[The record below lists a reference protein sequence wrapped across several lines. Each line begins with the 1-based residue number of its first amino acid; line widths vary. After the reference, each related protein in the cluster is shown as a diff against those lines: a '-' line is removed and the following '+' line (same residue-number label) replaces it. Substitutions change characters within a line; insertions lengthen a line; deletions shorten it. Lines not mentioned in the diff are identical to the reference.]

1 MNIKFLNKHVLAFM
15 AVMLLGSVYS
25 QSQVSGSV
33 SDSDNMAGIPGVNVV
48 IEGTSVGTVTDFDGN
63 FVLNSNQAPPF
74 NLVISYVGYSAQ
86 TVSVTSSGQDISVS
100 LSAGQNLEEVVISAG
115 RKEQKVLEA
124 PASISVIS
132 ARTIENSPNVTDPV
146 RLLAN
151 TAGVQIQQQT
161 ANTLNVEMRAGSG
174 VFGTSTFLV
183 KDNRYMVTP
192 SAGLF
197 QSYQAGLS
205 NLDLATV
212 EVVRGPA
219 GVLYGPGVTSGVVHF
234 RTKSPIDYE
243 GNSMSVW
250 GGEMSAIGT
259 EIRIAQANAD
269 KTFGWKINAKVSMGD
284 DFVYENEAAITA
296 KTGMPFTT
304 TVRQPAISNKM
315 VDPVGSLSSRVLLN
329 ENDLDPD
336 GDGNMMINDYSNMSF
351 DAHLEWRPSD
361 NSTYKVA
368 GGLNNGRGAFF
379 NSQGVGYTQGTT
391 VWAQAQARIG
401 GFYAQ
406 AFLDSNNGGKDTEPT
421 FLYATGLRQVAK
433 RQAIQLQLQYSF
445 DMPWLFDSEWTA
457 GWDYNNTYSDSAH
470 TLYGRN
476 EDSDDYIINGFYG
489 QGTLHMA
496 EKMDLVVA
504 GRYDYVNFIS
514 TGEFAPSATLV
525 YKASPKSTWRVG
537 YRKTLTANS
546 ALGQYIDFPVAAL
559 APGILDVWLV
569 GQHSNHQFGDP
580 ASQMIE
586 LAGLGLSIPST
597 SAGGGL
603 PLAIPYGA
611 VASASLAGLY
621 AAAPTL
627 APVLNPFFATYQ
639 GPSGGSGTLSPYN
652 LFNGEAMPSSDDTYG
667 ARFGSVS
674 NFELGWTGVIGDK
687 LKLSADIYTYENK
700 GFTYFQAVGQTFALV
715 GSDIP
720 NDLAAAVMAD
730 VTPYVTS
737 AVTPGVTAAV
747 TTAYQ
752 GIAALY
758 GYPFSV
764 VASGAL
770 AAAGVPSLANAI
782 AATVTSTATPIIQG
796 VGGAFQAGGQ
806 GFVGQLG
813 PLFAALGTVES
824 SAVPQGDGVT
834 HIPAGYRTYG
844 DATRSHWGGD
854 VSMDYFVNSDVRLWA
869 NASWLSQNEWVPGED
884 DDDDL
889 PYYSSLNAPTF
900 KWRLGMD
907 YTPPSGF
914 NMAIAFMHDDKFYT
928 DQGFFTGMVE
938 TKNLID
944 LNVGYKF
951 SRNMR
956 FDISAQNL
964 GNTPYSA
971 FPNMPLIKRRIIGKV
986 TYNF

>member
-124 PASISVIS
+124 PASISIIS

-151 TAGVQIQQQT
+151 IPGIQIQQQT

-250 GGEMSAIGT
+250 AGEMSAIGT
-259 EIRIAQANAD
+259 EIRIANANSD
-269 KTFGWKINAKVSMGD
+269 KTFGWKINAKVSTGD

-296 KTGMPFTT
+296 KTAMPFATQI
-304 TVRQPAISNKM
+304 RQPAVSNKM
-315 VDPVGSLSSRVLLN
+315 VDPVASLTSRVLLN
-329 ENDLDPD
+329 ENDLDKD
-336 GDGNMMINDYSNMSF
+336 GDGNMLINDYSNMSF

-391 VWAQAQARIG
+391 IWAQAQARVG

-406 AFLDSNNGGKDTEPT
+406 AFLDTNNGGKDSEPT
-421 FLYATGLRQVAK
+421 FLYATGLRTVAK

-457 GWDYNNTYSDSAH
+457 GWDYNNTYSDSEN

-476 EDSDDYIINGFYG
+476 EEIDDYVINGFYG

-525 YKASPKSTWRVG
+525 YKASPKSTWRIG
-537 YRKTLTANS
+537 YKKTLTANT

-621 AAAPTL
+621 AAAPSLQPML
-627 APVLNPFFATYQ
+627 APFFATYQ

-652 LFNGEAMPSSDDTYG
+652 LFNGLPMPSSDDTYG

-674 NFELGWTGVIGDK
+674 NFELGWTGIIGDK

-700 GFTYFQAVGQTFALV
+700 GFTYFQAIGQTFALV

-730 VTPYVTS
+730 ITPYAT
-737 AVTPGVTAAV
+737 AVLTQV
-747 TTAYQ
+747 TTAAYQ
-752 GIAALY
+752 GLAAAY

-770 AAAGVPSLANAI
+770 AAAGIPSLASSI
-782 AATVTSTATPIIQG
+782 AGGVAQTVGG

-824 SAVPQGDGVT
+824 SAVPGNDGVT

-869 NASWLSQNEWVPGED
+869 NTSWLSQNEWTPGED

-889 PYYSSLNAPTF
+889 PYYSSLNTPKF

-914 NMAIAFMHDDKFYT
+914 NMAVSFMHDDKFYT

-971 FPNMPLIKRRIIGKV
+971 FPNMPLIKRRVIGKV

>member
-1 MNIKFLNKHVLAFM
+1 MNRKFLNKHVLAFM

-151 TAGVQIQQQT
+151 IPGIQIQQQT

-250 GGEMSAIGT
+250 AGEMSAIGT
-259 EIRIAQANAD
+259 EIRIANANSD
-269 KTFGWKINAKVSMGD
+269 KTFGWKINAKVSTGD

-296 KTGMPFTT
+296 KTAMPFSTQ
-304 TVRQPAISNKM
+304 VRQPAISNKM

-329 ENDLDPD
+329 TADLDKD
-336 GDGNMMINDYSNMSF
+336 GDGNMMINDYSNMTF

-361 NSTYKVA
+361 DSSYKLA

-379 NSQGVGYTQGTT
+379 NSQGVGYTQGTSI
-391 VWAQAQARIG
+391 WAQAQAKVG

-406 AFLDSNNGGKDTEPT
+406 AFLDSNNGGKDSEPT

-457 GWDYNNTYSDSAH
+457 GWDYNNTYSDSAY

-476 EDSDDYIINGFYG
+476 DDDDDYIVNGFYG
-489 QGTLHMA
+489 QGTLHMS

-504 GRYDYVNFIS
+504 GRYDSVNFIS
-514 TGEFAPSATLV
+514 TGAFAPSATLV
-525 YKASPKSTWRVG
+525 YKASPKSTWRLG
-537 YRKTLTANS
+537 YKKTLTTNT
-546 ALGQYIDFPVAAL
+546 ALNQYIDFPVAAL

-569 GQHSNHQFGDP
+569 GQNSNHQFGDP

-586 LAGLGLSIPST
+586 LAGLGLSIPAT

-621 AAAPTL
+621 AAAPSLQPML
-627 APVLNPFFATYQ
+627 APFFATYQ

-652 LFNGEAMPSSDDTYG
+652 LFNGDAMPSSDDTYG

-674 NFELGWTGVIGDK
+674 NFELGWTGIIGDK

-700 GFTYFQAVGQTFALV
+700 GFTYFQAIGQTFALV

-730 VTPYVTS
+730 ITPYAT
-737 AVTPGVTAAV
+737 AVITQV
-747 TTAYQ
+747 TTQTYQ
-752 GIAALY
+752 GLAAAY

-770 AAAGVPSLANAI
+770 AAAGIPSLASSI
-782 AATVTSTATPIIQG
+782 AGGVAQTVGG

-854 VSMDYFVNSDVRLWA
+854 ISMDYFVNSDVRLWA
-869 NASWLSQNEWVPGED
+869 NASWLSQNEWTPGED

-889 PYYSSLNAPTF
+889 PYYSSLNAPKF

-914 NMAIAFMHDDKFYT
+914 NMAVSFMHDDKFWT
-928 DQGFFTGMVE
+928 EQGFFTGMVE

-944 LNVGYKF
+944 LNLGYRF
-951 SRNMR
+951 SQAMR

-971 FPNMPLIKRRIIGKV
+971 FPNMPLIKRRVIGKV

>member
-1 MNIKFLNKHVLAFM
+1 MNRKFLNKHVLAFM

-33 SDSDNMAGIPGVNVV
+33 SDNDNMTGIPGVNVV

-86 TVSVTSSGQDISVS
+86 TVSVTSSGQDINVS

-115 RKEQKVLEA
+115 RREQKVLEA

-132 ARTIENSPNVTDPV
+132 ARTIENSPAVTDPM

-151 TAGVQIQQQT
+151 IPGVQVQQQT

-212 EVVRGPA
+212 EIVRGPA

-250 GGEMSAIGT
+250 AGEMAAIGT
-259 EIRIAQANAD
+259 EIRIAKANDD
-269 KTFGWKINAKVSMGD
+269 KTFGWKINAKVSTGD
-284 DFVYENEAAITA
+284 DFVYDNEAAITA
-296 KTGMPFTT
+296 KTAMPFATQ
-304 TVRQPAISNKM
+304 VRQPQVSNKM
-315 VDPVGSLSSRVLLN
+315 VDPVASLSGRVLLN
-329 ENDLDPD
+329 TADLDKD
-336 GDGNMMINDYSNMSF
+336 GDGNMLINDYSNMTF

-361 NSTYKVA
+361 NTSYKLA

-379 NSQGVGYTQGTT
+379 NSQGVGYTQGTS
-391 VWAQAQARIG
+391 VWAQAQAQVG

-406 AFLDSNNGGKDTEPT
+406 AFLDSNNGGKDSEPT
-421 FLYATGLRQVAK
+421 FLYATGLRTVAK

-445 DMPWLFDSEWTA
+445 DIPFLFDSEWTA
-457 GWDYNNTYSDSAH
+457 GWDYNNTYSDSEY

-476 EDSDDYIINGFYG
+476 DDDDDYIINGFYG
-489 QGTLHMA
+489 QGTLHMSD
-496 EKMDLVVA
+496 KMDLVVA
-504 GRYDYVNFIS
+504 GRYDSVNFIS
-514 TGEFAPSATLV
+514 TGAFAPSATLV

-537 YRKTLTANS
+537 YKKTLTANT
-546 ALGQYIDFPVAAL
+546 ALNQYIDFPVAAL

-569 GQHSNHQFGDP
+569 GQNSNHQFGDP

-586 LAGLGLSIPST
+586 LAGLGISIPST

-611 VASASLAGLY
+611 VAGASLAGLY

-627 APVLNPFFATYQ
+627 QPLLAPFFATYQ
-639 GPSGGSGTLSPYN
+639 GPSGGTGTLSPYN
-652 LFNGEAMPSSDDTYG
+652 LFNGLPMPSSDDTYG

-674 NFELGWTGVIGDK
+674 NFELGWTGVIGDR

-700 GFTYFQAVGQTFALV
+700 GFTYFQAIGQTFALV

-720 NDLAAAVMAD
+720 NDLASAVMAD
-730 VTPYVTS
+730 ITPYAT
-737 AVTPGVTAAV
+737 AVLTQV
-747 TTAYQ
+747 TTAAYQ
-752 GIAALY
+752 GLAAAY

-770 AAAGVPSLANAI
+770 AAAGIPSLANSI
-782 AATVTSTATPIIQG
+782 AGAVAQTVGG
-796 VGGAFQAGGQ
+796 VGGAFVAGGQ

-824 SAVPQGDGVT
+824 SAVPANDGVT

-844 DATRSHWGGD
+844 DAIRSHWGGD

-869 NASWLSQNEWVPGED
+869 NASWLSQNEWTPGED

-889 PYYSSLNAPTF
+889 PYYSSLNAPKF

-907 YTPPSGF
+907 YAPPSGF
-914 NMAIAFMHDDKFYT
+914 NMAVSFMHDDKFHSE
-928 DQGFFTGMVE
+928 QGFFTGMVE

-944 LNVGYKF
+944 LNMGYKF
-951 SRNMR
+951 SPNMR

-964 GNTPYSA
+964 TNNPYSA
-971 FPNMPLIKRRIIGKV
+971 FPNMPLIKRRVIGKV
-986 TYNF
+986 TFNF

>member
-15 AVMLLGSVYS
+15 AVMLLGNVYS

-33 SDSDNMAGIPGVNVV
+33 SDSDNMTGIPGVNVV

-63 FVLNSNQAPPF
+63 FVLNSNQSPPF

-86 TVSVTSSGQDISVS
+86 TVSVTSSDQDISVS
-100 LSAGQNLEEVVISAG
+100 LSAGHNLEEVVISAG
-115 RKEQKVLEA
+115 RREQKVLEA

-151 TAGVQIQQQT
+151 IPGIQIQQQT

-250 GGEMSAIGT
+250 AGEMSAIGT
-259 EIRIAQANAD
+259 EIRIARANSD
-269 KTFGWKINAKVSMGD
+269 KTFGWKINAKVSTGD

-296 KTGMPFTT
+296 KTGMPFSTQ
-304 TVRQPAISNKM
+304 VRQPAISNKM
-315 VDPVGSLSSRVLLN
+315 VDPVGSLSSRVLLGTS
-329 ENDLDPD
+329 DLDKD
-336 GDGNMMINDYSNMSF
+336 GDGNMMINDYSNMTF

-361 NSTYKVA
+361 DSSYKVA

-379 NSQGVGYTQGTT
+379 NSQGVGYTQGTS
-391 VWAQAQARIG
+391 VWAQAQAQVG

-457 GWDYNNTYSDSAH
+457 GWDYNNTYSDSAY

-476 EDSDDYIINGFYG
+476 DDDDDYIINGFYG
-489 QGTLHMA
+489 QGTLHMS

-504 GRYDYVNFIS
+504 GRYDSVNFIS

-525 YKASPKSTWRVG
+525 YKASPKSTWRLG
-537 YRKTLTANS
+537 YKKTLTANT
-546 ALGQYIDFPVAAL
+546 ALNQYIDFPVAAL

-569 GQHSNHQFGDP
+569 GQNSNHQFGDP

-586 LAGLGLSIPST
+586 LAGLGISIPAT

-621 AAAPTL
+621 AL
-627 APVLNPFFATYQ
+627 APSLQPLLTPFFATYQ
-639 GPSGGSGTLSPYN
+639 GPSGGTGSLNPYN
-652 LFNGEAMPSSDDTYG
+652 LFNGDAMPSSDDTYG

-674 NFELGWTGVIGDK
+674 NFELGWTGVIGDR

-700 GFTYFQAVGQTFALV
+700 GFTYFQAIGQTFALV

-730 VTPYVTS
+730 VTPYAT
-737 AVTPGVTAAV
+737 AVLTQV
-747 TTAYQ
+747 TTATYQ
-752 GIAALY
+752 GLAAAY
-758 GYPFSV
+758 GYPFEV

-770 AAAGVPSLANAI
+770 AAAGIPSLANSI
-782 AATVTSTATPIIQG
+782 AGAVAQTVGG
-796 VGGAFQAGGQ
+796 VGSAFNLGGQ

-889 PYYSSLNAPTF
+889 PYYSSLNAPQF

-914 NMAIAFMHDDKFYT
+914 NMSVAFLHDDKFWT
-928 DQGFFTGMVE
+928 EQGFFTGMVE

-944 LNVGYKF
+944 LNLGYKF
-951 SRNMR
+951 SPNMR
-956 FDISAQNL
+956 LDVSAQNL
-964 GNTPYSA
+964 TNNPYSA
-971 FPNMPLIKRRIIGKV
+971 FPNMPLIKRRVIGKV
-986 TYNF
+986 TFNF

>member
-1 MNIKFLNKHVLAFM
+1 MNRKFLNKHVLAFM

-33 SDSDNMAGIPGVNVV
+33 SDNDNMTGIPGVNVV

-86 TVSVTSSGQDISVS
+86 TVSVTSSGQDINVS

-115 RKEQKVLEA
+115 RREQKVLEA

-132 ARTIENSPNVTDPV
+132 ARTIENSPAVTDPM

-151 TAGVQIQQQT
+151 IPGVQVQQQT

-212 EVVRGPA
+212 EIVRGPA

-250 GGEMSAIGT
+250 AGEMAAIGT
-259 EIRIAQANAD
+259 EIRIAKANDD
-269 KTFGWKINAKVSMGD
+269 KTFGWKINAKVSTGD
-284 DFVYENEAAITA
+284 DFVYDNEAAITA
-296 KTGMPFTT
+296 KTAMPFATQ
-304 TVRQPAISNKM
+304 VRQPQVSNKM
-315 VDPVGSLSSRVLLN
+315 VDPVASLSGRVLLN
-329 ENDLDPD
+329 TADLDKD
-336 GDGNMMINDYSNMSF
+336 GDGNMLINDYSNMTF

-361 NSTYKVA
+361 NTSYKLA

-379 NSQGVGYTQGTT
+379 NSQGVGYTQGTS
-391 VWAQAQARIG
+391 VWAQAQAQVG

-406 AFLDSNNGGKDTEPT
+406 AFLDSNNGGKDSEPT
-421 FLYATGLRQVAK
+421 FLYATGLRTVAK

-445 DMPWLFDSEWTA
+445 DIPFLFDSEWTA
-457 GWDYNNTYSDSAH
+457 GWDYNNTYSDSEY

-476 EDSDDYIINGFYG
+476 DDDDDYIINGFYG
-489 QGTLHMA
+489 QGTLHMSD
-496 EKMDLVVA
+496 KVDLVVA
-504 GRYDYVNFIS
+504 GRYDSVNFIS
-514 TGEFAPSATLV
+514 TGAFAPSATLV

-537 YRKTLTANS
+537 YKKTLTANT
-546 ALGQYIDFPVAAL
+546 ALNQYIDFPVAAL

-569 GQHSNHQFGDP
+569 GQNSNHQFGDP

-586 LAGLGLSIPST
+586 LAGLGISIPST

-611 VASASLAGLY
+611 VAGASLAGLY

-627 APVLNPFFATYQ
+627 QPLLAPFFATYQ
-639 GPSGGSGTLSPYN
+639 GPSGGTGTLSPYN
-652 LFNGEAMPSSDDTYG
+652 LFNGLPMPSSDDTYG

-674 NFELGWTGVIGDK
+674 NFELGWTGVIGDR

-700 GFTYFQAVGQTFALV
+700 GFTYFQAIGQTFALV

-720 NDLAAAVMAD
+720 NDLASAVMAD
-730 VTPYVTS
+730 ITPYAT
-737 AVTPGVTAAV
+737 AVLTQV
-747 TTAYQ
+747 TTAAYQ
-752 GIAALY
+752 GLAAAY

-770 AAAGVPSLANAI
+770 AAAGIPSLANSI
-782 AATVTSTATPIIQG
+782 AGAVAQTVGG
-796 VGGAFQAGGQ
+796 VGGAFTLGGQ

-824 SAVPQGDGVT
+824 SAVPANDGVT

-844 DATRSHWGGD
+844 DAIRSHWGGD

-869 NASWLSQNEWVPGED
+869 NASWLSQNEWTPGED

-889 PYYSSLNAPTF
+889 PYYSSLNAPKF

-907 YTPPSGF
+907 YAPPSGF
-914 NMAIAFMHDDKFYT
+914 NMAVSFMHDDKFHSE
-928 DQGFFTGMVE
+928 QGFFTGMVE

-944 LNVGYKF
+944 LNMGYKF
-951 SRNMR
+951 SPNMR

-964 GNTPYSA
+964 TNNPYSA
-971 FPNMPLIKRRIIGKV
+971 FPNMPLIKRRVIGKV
-986 TYNF
+986 TFNF

>member
-1 MNIKFLNKHVLAFM
+1 MNRKFLNKHVLAFM

-33 SDSDNMAGIPGVNVV
+33 SDNQNMTGIPGVNVV
-48 IEGTSVGTVTDFDGN
+48 IEGTNIGTVTDFDGN
-63 FVLNSNQAPPF
+63 FVLNTSQAPPF

-86 TVSVTSSGQDISVS
+86 KVSVTSSGQDINVS
-100 LSAGQNLEEVVISAG
+100 LSAGQNLEEVVISAS
-115 RKEQKVLEA
+115 RRAQKVLEA
-124 PASISVIS
+124 PASVSVIS

-151 TAGVQIQQQT
+151 IPGVQVQQQT

-183 KDNRYMVTP
+183 KDNRYLVTP

-205 NLDLATV
+205 NLDLASI
-212 EVVRGPA
+212 EIVRGPA

-250 GGEMSAIGT
+250 AGEMSAIGT
-259 EIRIAQANAD
+259 EIRIARANDD
-269 KTFGWKINAKVSMGD
+269 KTFGWKINAKVSAGD
-284 DFVYENEAAITA
+284 DFVYDNEAAITA
-296 KTGMPFTT
+296 KTAMPFATQI
-304 TVRQPAISNKM
+304 RQPQVSNKM
-315 VDPVGSLSSRVLLN
+315 VDPVASLSGRVLLN
-329 ENDLDPD
+329 TADLDKD
-336 GDGNMMINDYSNMSF
+336 GDGNMLINDYSNMTF

-361 NSTYKVA
+361 NTSYKVA

-379 NSQGVGYTQGTT
+379 NSQGVGYTQGTS
-391 VWAQAQARIG
+391 VWAQAQASVG

-406 AFLDSNNGGKDTEPT
+406 AFLDSNDGGNDSEPT
-421 FLYATGLRQVAK
+421 FLYATGLRTVAK
-433 RQAIQLQLQYSF
+433 RQAVQLQLQYSF

-457 GWDYNNTYSDSAH
+457 GWDYNNTYSDSEY

-476 EDSDDYIINGFYG
+476 DDDDDYIIHGFYG
-489 QGTLHMA
+489 QGTMHMSD
-496 EKMDLVVA
+496 KMDLVVA
-504 GRYDYVNFIS
+504 GRYDSVNFIS

-525 YKASPKSTWRVG
+525 YKASPKSTWRLG
-537 YRKTLTANS
+537 YKKTLTANT
-546 ALGQYIDFPVAAL
+546 ALNQYIDFPVAAL

-569 GQHSNHQFGDP
+569 GQNENHTFGDP

-586 LAGLGLSIPST
+586 LAGLGLSIPAT

-611 VASASLAGLY
+611 VAQASLAGLY
-621 AAAPTL
+621 AAAPSLQPLL
-627 APVLNPFFATYQ
+627 APFFATYQ
-639 GPSGGSGTLSPYN
+639 GPSGGTGTLSPYN
-652 LFNGEAMPSSDDTYG
+652 LFNGLPMPSSDDTYG

-700 GFTYFQAVGQTFALV
+700 GFTYFQAIGQTFALV

-720 NDLAAAVMAD
+720 NDLASAVMAD
-730 VTPYVTS
+730 ITPYAT
-737 AVTPGVTAAV
+737 AVLTQV
-747 TTAYQ
+747 TTAAYQ
-752 GIAALY
+752 GLAAAY

-770 AAAGVPSLANAI
+770 AAAGIPSLANSI
-782 AATVTSTATPIIQG
+782 AGGVAQTVGG
-796 VGGAFQAGGQ
+796 VGGAFTAGGQ

-813 PLFAALGTVES
+813 PLFAALGTIES

-844 DATRSHWGGD
+844 DAIRSHWGGD

-869 NASWLSQNEWVPGED
+869 NTSWLSQNEWTPGED

-889 PYYSSLNAPTF
+889 PYYSSLNAPKF
-900 KWRLGMD
+900 KWRLGVD

-914 NMAIAFMHDDKFYT
+914 NMAVSFMHDDKFHSE
-928 DQGFFTGMVE
+928 QGFFTGMVE
-938 TKNLID
+938 TKNLVD

-951 SRNMR
+951 SPNTR

-964 GNTPYSA
+964 TNNPYSA
-971 FPNMPLIKRRIIGKV
+971 FPNMPLIKRRVIGKL
-986 TYNF
+986 TFNF

>member
-1 MNIKFLNKHVLAFM
+1 MNRKFLNKHVLAFM

-151 TAGVQIQQQT
+151 IPGIQIQQQT

-234 RTKSPIDYE
+234 RTKSPIDYP

-250 GGEMSAIGT
+250 AGEMAAIGT
-259 EIRIAQANAD
+259 EIRVAQANND

-525 YKASPKSTWRVG
+525 YKASPKSTWRLG
-537 YRKTLTANS
+537 YKKTLTANT
-546 ALGQYIDFPVAAL
+546 ALNQYIDFPVAAL

-621 AAAPTL
+621 AL
-627 APVLNPFFATYQ
+627 APSLQPLLTPFFATYQ
-639 GPSGGSGTLSPYN
+639 GPSGGTGSLNPYN

-700 GFTYFQAVGQTFALV
+700 GFTYFQAIGQTFALV

-747 TTAYQ
+747 TNAYQ

-782 AATVTSTATPIIQG
+782 AATVASTATPIIQG

-869 NASWLSQNEWVPGED
+869 NASWLSQNEWTPGED

-889 PYYSSLNAPTF
+889 PYYSSLNTPKF

-907 YTPPSGF
+907 YTPPTGF
-914 NMAIAFMHDDKFYT
+914 NMALSFQHDDKFYT
-928 DQGFFTGMVE
+928 EQGFFTGMVE

-944 LNVGYKF
+944 LNMGYKF
-951 SRNMR
+951 SPNMR

-964 GNTPYSA
+964 TNNPYSA

>member
-250 GGEMSAIGT
+250 AGEMAAIGT
-259 EIRIAQANAD
+259 EIRVAQANND

-284 DFVYENEAAITA
+284 DFVYDNEAAITA

-869 NASWLSQNEWVPGED
+869 NASWLSQNEWTPGEE

-889 PYYSSLNAPTF
+889 PYYSSLNAPKF

-914 NMAIAFMHDDKFYT
+914 NMAVSFMHDDKFYT

>member
-1 MNIKFLNKHVLAFM
+1 MNIKFLNKHLLAFM
-15 AVMLLGSVYS
+15 AVMLLGNVYS

-33 SDSDNMAGIPGVNVV
+33 SDSDNMTGIPGVNVV

-63 FVLNSNQAPPF
+63 FVLNSNQSPPF

-86 TVSVTSSGQDISVS
+86 TVSVTSSDQDISVS
-100 LSAGQNLEEVVISAG
+100 LSAGHNLEEVVISAG
-115 RKEQKVLEA
+115 RREQKVLEA

-151 TAGVQIQQQT
+151 IPGIQIQQQT

-250 GGEMSAIGT
+250 AGEMSAIGT
-259 EIRIAQANAD
+259 EIRIARANSD
-269 KTFGWKINAKVSMGD
+269 KTFGWKINAKVSTGD

-296 KTGMPFTT
+296 KTGMPFSTQ
-304 TVRQPAISNKM
+304 VRQPAISNKM
-315 VDPVGSLSSRVLLN
+315 VDPVGSLSSRVLLGTS
-329 ENDLDPD
+329 DLDKD
-336 GDGNMMINDYSNMSF
+336 GDGNMMINDYSNMTF

-361 NSTYKVA
+361 DSSYKVA

-379 NSQGVGYTQGTT
+379 NSQGVGYTQGTS
-391 VWAQAQARIG
+391 VWAQAQAQVG

-457 GWDYNNTYSDSAH
+457 GWDYNNTYSDSAY

-476 EDSDDYIINGFYG
+476 DDDDDYIINGFYG
-489 QGTLHMA
+489 QGTLHLA

-504 GRYDYVNFIS
+504 GRYDSVNFIS

-525 YKASPKSTWRVG
+525 YKASPKSTWRLG
-537 YRKTLTANS
+537 YKKTLTANT
-546 ALGQYIDFPVAAL
+546 ALNQYIDFPVAAL

-569 GQHSNHQFGDP
+569 GQNSNHQFGDP

-586 LAGLGLSIPST
+586 LAGLGISIPAT

-621 AAAPTL
+621 AL
-627 APVLNPFFATYQ
+627 APSLQPLLTPFFATYQ
-639 GPSGGSGTLSPYN
+639 GPSGGTGSLNPYN
-652 LFNGEAMPSSDDTYG
+652 LFNGDAMPSSDDTYG

-674 NFELGWTGVIGDK
+674 NFELGWTGVIGDR

-700 GFTYFQAVGQTFALV
+700 GFTYFQAIGQTFALV

-730 VTPYVTS
+730 VTPYAT
-737 AVTPGVTAAV
+737 AVLTQV
-747 TTAYQ
+747 TTATYQ
-752 GIAALY
+752 GLAAAY
-758 GYPFSV
+758 GYPFEV

-770 AAAGVPSLANAI
+770 AAAGIPSLANSI
-782 AATVTSTATPIIQG
+782 AGAVAQTVGG
-796 VGGAFQAGGQ
+796 VGSAFNLGGQ

-889 PYYSSLNAPTF
+889 PYYSSLNAPQF

-914 NMAIAFMHDDKFYT
+914 NMSVAFLHDDKFWT
-928 DQGFFTGMVE
+928 EQGFFTGMVE

-944 LNVGYKF
+944 LNLGYKF
-951 SRNMR
+951 SPNMR
-956 FDISAQNL
+956 LDVSAQNL
-964 GNTPYSA
+964 TNNPYSA
-971 FPNMPLIKRRIIGKV
+971 FPNMPLIKRRVIGKV
-986 TYNF
+986 TFNF

>member
-1 MNIKFLNKHVLAFM
+1 MNRKFLNKHVLAFM

-25 QSQVSGSV
+25 QSRVSGSV
-33 SDSDNMAGIPGVNVV
+33 SDADNMTGIPGVNVV

-86 TVSVTSSGQDISVS
+86 TVSVTSSGQDINVS

-132 ARTIENSPNVTDPV
+132 ARTIENSPAVTDPM

-151 TAGVQIQQQT
+151 IPGVQVQQQT

-183 KDNRYMVTP
+183 KDNRYLVTP

-212 EVVRGPA
+212 EIVRGPA

-250 GGEMSAIGT
+250 AGEMSAIGT
-259 EIRIAQANAD
+259 EIRIARAND
-269 KTFGWKINAKVSMGD
+269 NKTFGWKINAKVSTGD
-284 DFVYENEAAITA
+284 DFVYDNEAAITA
-296 KTGMPFTT
+296 KTAMPFATQ
-304 TVRQPAISNKM
+304 VRQPQVSNKM
-315 VDPVGSLSSRVLLN
+315 VDPVASLSGRVLLN
-329 ENDLDPD
+329 TADLDKD
-336 GDGNMMINDYSNMSF
+336 GDGNMLINDYSNMTF

-361 NSTYKVA
+361 NTSYKLA

-379 NSQGVGYTQGTT
+379 NSQGVGYTQGTS
-391 VWAQAQARIG
+391 VWAQAQASVG

-406 AFLDSNNGGKDTEPT
+406 AFLDSNNGGNDSEPT
-421 FLYATGLRQVAK
+421 FLYATGLRTVAK

-457 GWDYNNTYSDSAH
+457 GWDYNNTYSDSEY

-476 EDSDDYIINGFYG
+476 DDDDEYIIHGFYG
-489 QGTLHMA
+489 QGTMHMSD
-496 EKMDLVVA
+496 KMDLVVA
-504 GRYDYVNFIS
+504 GRYDSVNFIS

-537 YRKTLTANS
+537 YKKTLTANT
-546 ALGQYIDFPVAAL
+546 ALNQYIDFPVAAL

-569 GQHSNHQFGDP
+569 GQNENHTFGDP

-586 LAGLGLSIPST
+586 LAGLGLSIPAT

-611 VASASLAGLY
+611 VAGASLAGLY
-621 AAAPTL
+621 AAAPSLQPLL
-627 APVLNPFFATYQ
+627 APFFATYQ

-652 LFNGEAMPSSDDTYG
+652 LFNGLPMPSSDDTYG

-700 GFTYFQAVGQTFALV
+700 GFTYFQAIGQTFALV

-730 VTPYVTS
+730 ITPYAT
-737 AVTPGVTAAV
+737 AVLTQV
-747 TTAYQ
+747 TTAAYQ
-752 GIAALY
+752 GIAAAY

-770 AAAGVPSLANAI
+770 AAAGIPSLANSI
-782 AATVTSTATPIIQG
+782 AGGVAQTVGG
-796 VGGAFQAGGQ
+796 VGGAFVAGGQ

-813 PLFAALGTVES
+813 PLFAALGTIES

-844 DATRSHWGGD
+844 DAIRSHWGGD
-854 VSMDYFVNSDVRLWA
+854 ASMDYFVNSDVRLWA
-869 NASWLSQNEWVPGED
+869 NASWLSQNEWTPGED

-889 PYYSSLNAPTF
+889 PYYSSLNAPKF

-914 NMAIAFMHDDKFYT
+914 NMAVSFMHDDKFHSE
-928 DQGFFTGMVE
+928 QGFFTGMVE

-944 LNVGYKF
+944 LNLGYKF
-951 SRNMR
+951 SPNTR

-964 GNTPYSA
+964 TNNPYSA
-971 FPNMPLIKRRIIGKV
+971 FPNMPLIKRRVIGKL
-986 TYNF
+986 TFNF

>member
-1 MNIKFLNKHVLAFM
+1 MNRKFLNKHVLAFM

-33 SDSDNMAGIPGVNVV
+33 SDNDNMTGIPGVNVV

-86 TVSVTSSGQDISVS
+86 TVSVTSSGQDINVS

-115 RKEQKVLEA
+115 RREQKVLEA

-132 ARTIENSPNVTDPV
+132 ARTIENSPAVTDPM

-151 TAGVQIQQQT
+151 IPGVQVQQQT

-212 EVVRGPA
+212 EIVRGPA

-250 GGEMSAIGT
+250 AGEMAAIGT
-259 EIRIAQANAD
+259 EIRIAKANDD
-269 KTFGWKINAKVSMGD
+269 KTFGWKINAKVSTGD
-284 DFVYENEAAITA
+284 DFVYDNEAAITA
-296 KTGMPFTT
+296 KTAMPFATQ
-304 TVRQPAISNKM
+304 VRQPQVSNKM
-315 VDPVGSLSSRVLLN
+315 VDPVASLSGRVLLN
-329 ENDLDPD
+329 TADLDKD
-336 GDGNMMINDYSNMSF
+336 GDGNMLINDYSNMTF

-361 NSTYKVA
+361 NTSYKVA

-379 NSQGVGYTQGTT
+379 NSQGVGYTQGTS
-391 VWAQAQARIG
+391 VWAQAQAQVG

-406 AFLDSNNGGKDTEPT
+406 AFLDSNNGGKDSEPT
-421 FLYATGLRQVAK
+421 FLYATGLRTVAK

-445 DMPWLFDSEWTA
+445 DIPFLFDSEWTA
-457 GWDYNNTYSDSAH
+457 GWDYNNTYSDSEY

-476 EDSDDYIINGFYG
+476 DDDDDYIINGFYG
-489 QGTLHMA
+489 QGTLHMSD
-496 EKMDLVVA
+496 KVDLVVA
-504 GRYDYVNFIS
+504 GRYDSVNFIS
-514 TGEFAPSATLV
+514 TGAFAPSATLV

-537 YRKTLTANS
+537 YKKTLTANT
-546 ALGQYIDFPVAAL
+546 ALNQYIDFPVAAL

-569 GQHSNHQFGDP
+569 GQNSNHQFGDP

-586 LAGLGLSIPST
+586 LAGLGLSIPAT

-611 VASASLAGLY
+611 VAGASLAGLY

-627 APVLNPFFATYQ
+627 QPLLAPFFATYQ
-639 GPSGGSGTLSPYN
+639 GPSGGTGTLSPYN
-652 LFNGEAMPSSDDTYG
+652 LFNGLPMPSSDDTYG

-674 NFELGWTGVIGDK
+674 NFELGWTGVIGDR

-700 GFTYFQAVGQTFALV
+700 GFTYFQAIGQTFALV

-730 VTPYVTS
+730 VTPYAT
-737 AVTPGVTAAV
+737 AVLTQV
-747 TTAYQ
+747 TTAAYQ
-752 GIAALY
+752 GLAAAY

-770 AAAGVPSLANAI
+770 AAAGIPSLANSI
-782 AATVTSTATPIIQG
+782 AGAVAQTVGG
-796 VGGAFQAGGQ
+796 VGGAFTLGGQ

-824 SAVPQGDGVT
+824 SAVPANDGVT

-844 DATRSHWGGD
+844 DAIRSHWGGD

-869 NASWLSQNEWVPGED
+869 NASWLSQNEWTPGED

-889 PYYSSLNAPTF
+889 PYYSSLNAPKF

-907 YTPPSGF
+907 YAPPSGF
-914 NMAIAFMHDDKFYT
+914 NMAVSFMHDDKFHSE
-928 DQGFFTGMVE
+928 QGFFTGMVE

-944 LNVGYKF
+944 LNLGYKF
-951 SRNMR
+951 SSNMR

-964 GNTPYSA
+964 TNNPYSA
-971 FPNMPLIKRRIIGKV
+971 FPNMPLIKRRVIGKV
-986 TYNF
+986 TFNF

>member
-1 MNIKFLNKHVLAFM
+1 MNRKFLNKHVLAFM

-33 SDSDNMAGIPGVNVV
+33 SDNDNMTGIPGVNVV

-86 TVSVTSSGQDISVS
+86 TVSVTSSGQDINVS

-115 RKEQKVLEA
+115 RREQKVLEA

-132 ARTIENSPNVTDPV
+132 ARTIENSPAVTDPM

-151 TAGVQIQQQT
+151 IPGVQVQQQT

-212 EVVRGPA
+212 EIVRGPA

-250 GGEMSAIGT
+250 AGEMAAIGT
-259 EIRIAQANAD
+259 EIRIAKANDD
-269 KTFGWKINAKVSMGD
+269 KTFGWKINAKVSTGD
-284 DFVYENEAAITA
+284 DFVYDNEAAITA
-296 KTGMPFTT
+296 KTAMPFATQ
-304 TVRQPAISNKM
+304 VRQPQVSNKM
-315 VDPVGSLSSRVLLN
+315 VDPVASLSGRVLLN
-329 ENDLDPD
+329 TADLDKD
-336 GDGNMMINDYSNMSF
+336 GDGNMLINDYSNMTF

-361 NSTYKVA
+361 NTSYKVA

-379 NSQGVGYTQGTT
+379 NSQGVGYTQGTS
-391 VWAQAQARIG
+391 VWAQAQAQVG

-406 AFLDSNNGGKDTEPT
+406 AFLDSNNGGKDSEPT
-421 FLYATGLRQVAK
+421 FLYATGLRTVAK

-445 DMPWLFDSEWTA
+445 DIPFLFDSEWTA
-457 GWDYNNTYSDSAH
+457 GWDYNNTYSDSEY

-476 EDSDDYIINGFYG
+476 DDDDDYIINGFYG
-489 QGTLHMA
+489 QGTLHMSD
-496 EKMDLVVA
+496 KVDLVVA
-504 GRYDYVNFIS
+504 GRYDSVNFIS
-514 TGEFAPSATLV
+514 TGAFAPSATLV

-537 YRKTLTANS
+537 YKKTLTANT
-546 ALGQYIDFPVAAL
+546 ALNQYIDFPVAAL
-559 APGILDVWLV
+559 APGVLDVWLV
-569 GQHSNHQFGDP
+569 GQNSNHQFGDP

-586 LAGLGLSIPST
+586 LAGLGISIPST

-611 VASASLAGLY
+611 VAGASLAGLY

-627 APVLNPFFATYQ
+627 QPLLAPFFATYQ
-639 GPSGGSGTLSPYN
+639 GPSGGTGTLSPYN
-652 LFNGEAMPSSDDTYG
+652 LFNGLPMPSSDDTYG

-674 NFELGWTGVIGDK
+674 NFELGWTGVIGDR

-700 GFTYFQAVGQTFALV
+700 GFTYFQAIGQTFALV

-720 NDLAAAVMAD
+720 NDLASAVMAD
-730 VTPYVTS
+730 ITPYAT
-737 AVTPGVTAAV
+737 AVLTQV
-747 TTAYQ
+747 TTAAYQ
-752 GIAALY
+752 GLAAAY

-770 AAAGVPSLANAI
+770 AAAGIPSLANSI
-782 AATVTSTATPIIQG
+782 AGAVAQTVGG
-796 VGGAFQAGGQ
+796 VGGAFTLGGQ

-824 SAVPQGDGVT
+824 SAVPANDGVT

-844 DATRSHWGGD
+844 DAVRSHWGGD

-869 NASWLSQNEWVPGED
+869 NASWLSQNEWTPGED

-889 PYYSSLNAPTF
+889 PYYSSLNAPKF

-907 YTPPSGF
+907 YAPPSGF
-914 NMAIAFMHDDKFYT
+914 NMAVSFMHDDKFHSE
-928 DQGFFTGMVE
+928 QGFFTGMVE

-944 LNVGYKF
+944 LNMGYKF
-951 SRNMR
+951 SPNMR

-964 GNTPYSA
+964 TNNPYSA
-971 FPNMPLIKRRIIGKV
+971 FPNMPLIKRRVIGKV
-986 TYNF
+986 TFNF

>member
-1 MNIKFLNKHVLAFM
+1 MNRKFLNKHVLAFM

-151 TAGVQIQQQT
+151 IPGIQIQQQT

-250 GGEMSAIGT
+250 AGEMSAIGT
-259 EIRIAQANAD
+259 EIRIADANSD
-269 KTFGWKINAKVSMGD
+269 KTFGWKINAKVSTGD

-296 KTGMPFTT
+296 KTGMPFSTQ
-304 TVRQPAISNKM
+304 VRQPAISNKM

-329 ENDLDPD
+329 TADLDKD
-336 GDGNMMINDYSNMSF
+336 GDGNMMINDYSNMTF

-361 NSTYKVA
+361 DSSYKLA

-379 NSQGVGYTQGTT
+379 NSQGVGYTQGTSI
-391 VWAQAQARIG
+391 WAQAQAKVG

-406 AFLDSNNGGKDTEPT
+406 AFLDSNNGGKDSEPT

-457 GWDYNNTYSDSAH
+457 GWDYNNTYSDSAY

-476 EDSDDYIINGFYG
+476 DDDDDYIVNGFYG
-489 QGTLHMA
+489 QGTLHMS

-504 GRYDYVNFIS
+504 GRYDSVNFIS
-514 TGEFAPSATLV
+514 TGAFAPSATLV
-525 YKASPKSTWRVG
+525 YKASPKSTWRLG
-537 YRKTLTANS
+537 YKKTLTTNT
-546 ALGQYIDFPVAAL
+546 ALNQYIDFPVAAL

-569 GQHSNHQFGDP
+569 GQNSNHQFGDP

-586 LAGLGLSIPST
+586 LAGLGLSIPAT

-621 AAAPTL
+621 AL
-627 APVLNPFFATYQ
+627 APSLQPMLAPFFATYQ

-652 LFNGEAMPSSDDTYG
+652 LFNGDAMPSSDDTYG

-674 NFELGWTGVIGDK
+674 NFELGWTGIIGDK

-700 GFTYFQAVGQTFALV
+700 GFTYFQAIGQTFALV

-730 VTPYVTS
+730 VTPYAT
-737 AVTPGVTAAV
+737 AVLTQV
-747 TTAYQ
+747 TTQTYQ
-752 GIAALY
+752 GLAAAY
-758 GYPFSV
+758 GYPFEV

-770 AAAGVPSLANAI
+770 AAAGIPSLANSI
-782 AATVTSTATPIIQG
+782 AGAVAQTVGG
-796 VGGAFQAGGQ
+796 VGSAFNLGGQ

-854 VSMDYFVNSDVRLWA
+854 ISMDYFVNSDVRLWA
-869 NASWLSQNEWVPGED
+869 NASWLSQNEWTPGEE

-889 PYYSSLNAPTF
+889 PYYSSLNAPKF

-914 NMAIAFMHDDKFYT
+914 NMAVSFMHDDKFWT
-928 DQGFFTGMVE
+928 EQGFFTGMVE

-944 LNVGYKF
+944 LNLGYRF
-951 SRNMR
+951 SQAMR

-971 FPNMPLIKRRIIGKV
+971 FPNMPLIKRRVIGKV

>member
-1 MNIKFLNKHVLAFM
+1 MNRKFLNKHVLAFM

-25 QSQVSGSV
+25 QSQVTGSV
-33 SDSDNMAGIPGVNVV
+33 SDNDNMTGIPGVNVV

-115 RKEQKVLEA
+115 RREQKVLEA

-151 TAGVQIQQQT
+151 IPGIQIQQQT

-250 GGEMSAIGT
+250 AGEMSAIGT
-259 EIRIAQANAD
+259 EIRIARANSD
-269 KTFGWKINAKVSMGD
+269 KTFGWKINAKVSTGD

-296 KTGMPFTT
+296 KTGMPFSTQ
-304 TVRQPAISNKM
+304 VRQPAISNKM
-315 VDPVGSLSSRVLLN
+315 VDPVGSLSSRVLLGTS
-329 ENDLDPD
+329 DLDKD
-336 GDGNMMINDYSNMSF
+336 GDGNMMINDYSNMTF

-361 NSTYKVA
+361 DSSYKVA

-379 NSQGVGYTQGTT
+379 NSQGVGYTQGTS
-391 VWAQAQARIG
+391 VWAQAQAQVG

-457 GWDYNNTYSDSAH
+457 GWDYNNTYSDSAY

-476 EDSDDYIINGFYG
+476 DDDDDYIINGFYG
-489 QGTLHMA
+489 QGTLHLA

-504 GRYDYVNFIS
+504 GRYDSVNFIS

-525 YKASPKSTWRVG
+525 YKASPKSTWRLG
-537 YRKTLTANS
+537 YKKTLTANT
-546 ALGQYIDFPVAAL
+546 ALNQYIDFPVAAL

-569 GQHSNHQFGDP
+569 GQNSNHQFGDP

-586 LAGLGLSIPST
+586 LAGLGISIPAT

-621 AAAPTL
+621 AL
-627 APVLNPFFATYQ
+627 APSLQPLLAPFFATYQ
-639 GPSGGSGTLSPYN
+639 GPSGGTGTLSPYN
-652 LFNGEAMPSSDDTYG
+652 LFNGLPMPSSDDTYG

-674 NFELGWTGVIGDK
+674 NFELGWTGVIGDR

-700 GFTYFQAVGQTFALV
+700 GFTYFQAIGQTFALV

-730 VTPYVTS
+730 VTPYAT
-737 AVTPGVTAAV
+737 AVLTQV
-747 TTAYQ
+747 TTATYQ
-752 GIAALY
+752 GLAAAY
-758 GYPFSV
+758 GYPFEV

-770 AAAGVPSLANAI
+770 AAAGIPSLANSI
-782 AATVTSTATPIIQG
+782 AGAVAQTVGG
-796 VGGAFQAGGQ
+796 VGSAFNLGGQ

-889 PYYSSLNAPTF
+889 PYYSSLNAPQF

-914 NMAIAFMHDDKFYT
+914 NMSVAFLHDDKFWT
-928 DQGFFTGMVE
+928 EQGFFTGMVE

-944 LNVGYKF
+944 LNMGYKF
-951 SRNMR
+951 SPNMR

-964 GNTPYSA
+964 TNNPYSA
-971 FPNMPLIKRRIIGKV
+971 FPNMPLIKRRVIGKV
-986 TYNF
+986 TFNF

>member
-1 MNIKFLNKHVLAFM
+1 MNRKFLNKHVLAFM

-33 SDSDNMAGIPGVNVV
+33 SDNDNMTGIPGVNVV

-86 TVSVTSSGQDISVS
+86 TVSVTSSGQDINVS

-115 RKEQKVLEA
+115 RREQKVLEA

-132 ARTIENSPNVTDPV
+132 ARTIENSPAVTDPM

-151 TAGVQIQQQT
+151 IPGVQVQQQT

-212 EVVRGPA
+212 EIVRGPA

-250 GGEMSAIGT
+250 AGEMAAIGT
-259 EIRIAQANAD
+259 EIRIAKANDD
-269 KTFGWKINAKVSMGD
+269 KTFGWKINAKVSTGD
-284 DFVYENEAAITA
+284 DFVYDNEAAITA
-296 KTGMPFTT
+296 KTAMPFATQ
-304 TVRQPAISNKM
+304 VRQPQVSNKM
-315 VDPVGSLSSRVLLN
+315 VDPVASLSGRVLLN
-329 ENDLDPD
+329 TADLDKD
-336 GDGNMMINDYSNMSF
+336 GDGNMLINDYSNMTF

-361 NSTYKVA
+361 NTSYKVA

-379 NSQGVGYTQGTT
+379 NSQGVGYTQGTS
-391 VWAQAQARIG
+391 VWAQAQAQVG

-406 AFLDSNNGGKDTEPT
+406 AFLDSNNGGKDSEPT
-421 FLYATGLRQVAK
+421 FLYATGLRTVAK

-445 DMPWLFDSEWTA
+445 DIPFLFDSEWTA
-457 GWDYNNTYSDSAH
+457 GWDYNNTYSDSEY

-476 EDSDDYIINGFYG
+476 DDDDDYIINGFYG
-489 QGTLHMA
+489 QGTLHMSD
-496 EKMDLVVA
+496 KVDLVVA
-504 GRYDYVNFIS
+504 GRYDSVNFIS
-514 TGEFAPSATLV
+514 TGAFAPSATLV

-537 YRKTLTANS
+537 YKKTLTANT
-546 ALGQYIDFPVAAL
+546 ALNQYIDFPVAAL
-559 APGILDVWLV
+559 APGVLDVWLV
-569 GQHSNHQFGDP
+569 GQNSNHQFGDP

-586 LAGLGLSIPST
+586 LAGLGISIPST

-611 VASASLAGLY
+611 VAGASLAGLY

-627 APVLNPFFATYQ
+627 QPLLAPFFATYQ
-639 GPSGGSGTLSPYN
+639 GPSGGTGTLSPYN
-652 LFNGEAMPSSDDTYG
+652 LFNGLPMPSSDDTYG

-674 NFELGWTGVIGDK
+674 NFELGWTGVIGDR

-700 GFTYFQAVGQTFALV
+700 GFTYFQAIGQTFALV

-720 NDLAAAVMAD
+720 NDLASAVMAD
-730 VTPYVTS
+730 ITPYAT
-737 AVTPGVTAAV
+737 AVLTQV
-747 TTAYQ
+747 TTAAYQ
-752 GIAALY
+752 GLAAAY

-770 AAAGVPSLANAI
+770 AAAGIPSLANSI
-782 AATVTSTATPIIQG
+782 AGAVAQTVGG
-796 VGGAFQAGGQ
+796 VGGAFTLGGQ

-824 SAVPQGDGVT
+824 SAVPANDGVT

-844 DATRSHWGGD
+844 DAIRSHWGGD

-869 NASWLSQNEWVPGED
+869 NASWLSQNEWTPGED

-889 PYYSSLNAPTF
+889 PYYSSLNAPKF

-907 YTPPSGF
+907 YAPPSGF
-914 NMAIAFMHDDKFYT
+914 NMAVSFMHDDKFHSE
-928 DQGFFTGMVE
+928 QGFFTGMVE

-944 LNVGYKF
+944 LNMGYKF
-951 SRNMR
+951 SPNMR

-964 GNTPYSA
+964 TNNPYSA
-971 FPNMPLIKRRIIGKV
+971 FPNMPLIKRRVIGKV
-986 TYNF
+986 TFNF

>member
-1 MNIKFLNKHVLAFM
+1 M

-250 GGEMSAIGT
+250 AGEMAAIGT
-259 EIRIAQANAD
+259 EIRVAQANND

-284 DFVYENEAAITA
+284 DFVYDNEAAITA

-782 AATVTSTATPIIQG
+782 AATVASTATPIIQG

-869 NASWLSQNEWVPGED
+869 NASWLSQNEWTPGED

-889 PYYSSLNAPTF
+889 PYYSSLNAPKF

-971 FPNMPLIKRRIIGKV
+971 FPNMPLIKRRVIGKV

>member
-1 MNIKFLNKHVLAFM
+1 MNRKFLNKHVLAFM

-33 SDSDNMAGIPGVNVV
+33 SDNDNMTGIPGVNVV

-86 TVSVTSSGQDISVS
+86 TVSVTSSGQDINVS

-115 RKEQKVLEA
+115 RREQKVLEA

-132 ARTIENSPNVTDPV
+132 ARTIENSPAVTDPM

-151 TAGVQIQQQT
+151 IPGVQVQQQT

-212 EVVRGPA
+212 EIVRGPA

-250 GGEMSAIGT
+250 AGEMAAIGT
-259 EIRIAQANAD
+259 EIRIAKANDD
-269 KTFGWKINAKVSMGD
+269 KTFGWKINAKVSTGD
-284 DFVYENEAAITA
+284 DFVYDNEAAITA
-296 KTGMPFTT
+296 KTAMPFATQ
-304 TVRQPAISNKM
+304 VRQPQVSNKM
-315 VDPVGSLSSRVLLN
+315 VDPVASLSGRVLLN
-329 ENDLDPD
+329 TADLDKD
-336 GDGNMMINDYSNMSF
+336 GDGNMLINDYSNMTF

-361 NSTYKVA
+361 NTSYKVA

-379 NSQGVGYTQGTT
+379 NSQGVGYTQGTS
-391 VWAQAQARIG
+391 VWAQAQAQVG

-406 AFLDSNNGGKDTEPT
+406 AFLDSNNGGKDSEPT
-421 FLYATGLRQVAK
+421 FLYATGLRTVAK

-445 DMPWLFDSEWTA
+445 DIPFLFDSEWTA
-457 GWDYNNTYSDSAH
+457 GWDYNNTYSDSEY

-476 EDSDDYIINGFYG
+476 DDDDDYIINGFYG
-489 QGTLHMA
+489 QGTLHMSD
-496 EKMDLVVA
+496 KVDLVVA
-504 GRYDYVNFIS
+504 GRYDSVNFIS
-514 TGEFAPSATLV
+514 TGAFAPSATLV

-537 YRKTLTANS
+537 YKKTLTANT
-546 ALGQYIDFPVAAL
+546 ALNQYIDFPVAAL

-569 GQHSNHQFGDP
+569 GQNSNHQFGDP

-586 LAGLGLSIPST
+586 LAGLGISIPST

-611 VASASLAGLY
+611 VAGASLAGLY

-627 APVLNPFFATYQ
+627 QPLLAPFFATYQ
-639 GPSGGSGTLSPYN
+639 GPSGGTGTLSPYN
-652 LFNGEAMPSSDDTYG
+652 LFNGLPMPSSDDTYG

-674 NFELGWTGVIGDK
+674 NFELGWTGVIGDR

-700 GFTYFQAVGQTFALV
+700 GFTYFQAIGQTFALV

-720 NDLAAAVMAD
+720 NDLASAVMAD
-730 VTPYVTS
+730 ITPYAT
-737 AVTPGVTAAV
+737 AVLTQV
-747 TTAYQ
+747 TTAAYQ
-752 GIAALY
+752 GLAAAY

-770 AAAGVPSLANAI
+770 AAAGIPSLANSI
-782 AATVTSTATPIIQG
+782 AGAVAQTVGG
-796 VGGAFQAGGQ
+796 VGGAFTLGGQ

-824 SAVPQGDGVT
+824 SAVPANDGVT

-844 DATRSHWGGD
+844 DAVRSHWGGD

-869 NASWLSQNEWVPGED
+869 NASWLSQNEWTPGED

-889 PYYSSLNAPTF
+889 PYYSSLNAPKF

-907 YTPPSGF
+907 YAPPSGF
-914 NMAIAFMHDDKFYT
+914 NMAVSFMHDDKFHSE
-928 DQGFFTGMVE
+928 QGFFTGMVE

-944 LNVGYKF
+944 LNMGYKF
-951 SRNMR
+951 SPNMR

-964 GNTPYSA
+964 TNNPYSA
-971 FPNMPLIKRRIIGKV
+971 FPNMPLIKRRVIGKV
-986 TYNF
+986 TFNF

>member
-212 EVVRGPA
+212 EIVRGPA

-250 GGEMSAIGT
+250 GGEMSALGT

-284 DFVYENEAAITA
+284 DFVYDNEAAITA

-315 VDPVGSLSSRVLLN
+315 VDPVGSLSSRILLN
-329 ENDLDPD
+329 ENDLDKD

-869 NASWLSQNEWVPGED
+869 NASWLSQNEWTPGEE

-914 NMAIAFMHDDKFYT
+914 NMAVSFMHDDKFYT

>member
-1 MNIKFLNKHVLAFM
+1 MNRKFLNKHILAFM

-33 SDSDNMAGIPGVNVV
+33 SDNQNMTGIPGVNVV
-48 IEGTSVGTVTDFDGN
+48 IEGTNIGTVTDFDGN
-63 FVLNSNQAPPF
+63 FVLNTSQAPPF

-86 TVSVTSSGQDISVS
+86 KVSVTSSGQDINVS
-100 LSAGQNLEEVVISAG
+100 LSAGQNLEEVVISAS
-115 RKEQKVLEA
+115 RRAQKVLEA
-124 PASISVIS
+124 PASVSVIS

-151 TAGVQIQQQT
+151 IPGVQVQQQT

-183 KDNRYMVTP
+183 KDNRYLVTP

-205 NLDLATV
+205 NLDLASI
-212 EVVRGPA
+212 EIVRGPA

-250 GGEMSAIGT
+250 AGEMSAIGT
-259 EIRIAQANAD
+259 EIRIARANDD
-269 KTFGWKINAKVSMGD
+269 KTFGWKINAKVSAGD
-284 DFVYENEAAITA
+284 DFVYDNEAAITA
-296 KTGMPFTT
+296 KTSMPFATQI
-304 TVRQPAISNKM
+304 RQPQVSNKM
-315 VDPVGSLSSRVLLN
+315 VDPVASLSGRVLLN
-329 ENDLDPD
+329 TADLDKD
-336 GDGNMMINDYSNMSF
+336 GDGNMLINDYSNMTF

-361 NSTYKVA
+361 NTSYKLA

-379 NSQGVGYTQGTT
+379 NSQGVGYTQGTS
-391 VWAQAQARIG
+391 VWAQAQASVG

-406 AFLDSNNGGKDTEPT
+406 AFIDSNDGGKDSEPT
-421 FLYATGLRQVAK
+421 FLYATGLRTVAK

-457 GWDYNNTYSDSAH
+457 GWDYNNTYSDSEY

-476 EDSDDYIINGFYG
+476 DDDDDYIIHGFYG
-489 QGTLHMA
+489 QGTMHMSD
-496 EKMDLVVA
+496 KMDLVVA
-504 GRYDYVNFIS
+504 GRYDSVNFIS

-525 YKASPKSTWRVG
+525 YKASPKSTWRLG
-537 YRKTLTANS
+537 YKKTLTANT
-546 ALGQYIDFPVAAL
+546 ALNQYIDFPVAAL

-569 GQHSNHQFGDP
+569 GQNENHQFGDP

-586 LAGLGLSIPST
+586 LAGLGLSIPAT

-611 VASASLAGLY
+611 VAQASLAGLY
-621 AAAPTL
+621 AAAPSLQPLL
-627 APVLNPFFATYQ
+627 APFFATYQ
-639 GPSGGSGTLSPYN
+639 GPSGGTGTLSPYN
-652 LFNGEAMPSSDDTYG
+652 LFNGLPMPSSDDTYG

-700 GFTYFQAVGQTFALV
+700 GFTYFQAIGQTFALV

-720 NDLAAAVMAD
+720 NDLASAVMAD
-730 VTPYVTS
+730 ITPYAT
-737 AVTPGVTAAV
+737 AVLTQV
-747 TTAYQ
+747 TTAAYQ
-752 GIAALY
+752 GLAAAY

-770 AAAGVPSLANAI
+770 AAAGIPSLANSI
-782 AATVTSTATPIIQG
+782 AGGVAQTVGG
-796 VGGAFQAGGQ
+796 VGGAFTAGGQ

-813 PLFAALGTVES
+813 PLFAALGTIES

-844 DATRSHWGGD
+844 DAIRSHWGGD

-869 NASWLSQNEWVPGED
+869 NTSWLSQNEWTPGED

-889 PYYSSLNAPTF
+889 PYYSSLNAPKF
-900 KWRLGMD
+900 KWRLGVD

-914 NMAIAFMHDDKFYT
+914 NMAVSFMHDDKFHSE
-928 DQGFFTGMVE
+928 QGFFTGMVE
-938 TKNLID
+938 TKNLVD

-951 SRNMR
+951 SPNTR

-964 GNTPYSA
+964 TNNPYSA
-971 FPNMPLIKRRIIGKV
+971 FPNMPLIKRRVIGKL
-986 TYNF
+986 TFNF

>member
-1 MNIKFLNKHVLAFM
+1 MNRKFLNKHVLAFM

-33 SDSDNMAGIPGVNVV
+33 SDNDNMTGIPGVNVV

-86 TVSVTSSGQDISVS
+86 TVSVTSSGQDINVS

-115 RKEQKVLEA
+115 RREQKVLEA

-132 ARTIENSPNVTDPV
+132 ARTIENSPAVTDPM

-151 TAGVQIQQQT
+151 IPGVQVQQQT

-212 EVVRGPA
+212 EIVRGPA

-250 GGEMSAIGT
+250 AGEMAAIGT
-259 EIRIAQANAD
+259 EIRIAKANDD
-269 KTFGWKINAKVSMGD
+269 KTFGWKINAKVSTGD
-284 DFVYENEAAITA
+284 DFVYDNEAAITA
-296 KTGMPFTT
+296 KTAMPFATQ
-304 TVRQPAISNKM
+304 VRQPQVSNKM
-315 VDPVGSLSSRVLLN
+315 VDPVASLSGRVLLN
-329 ENDLDPD
+329 TADLDKD
-336 GDGNMMINDYSNMSF
+336 GDGNMLINDYSNMTF

-361 NSTYKVA
+361 NTSYKLA

-379 NSQGVGYTQGTT
+379 NSQGVGYTQGTS
-391 VWAQAQARIG
+391 VWAQAQAQVG

-406 AFLDSNNGGKDTEPT
+406 AFLDSNNGGKDSEPT
-421 FLYATGLRQVAK
+421 FLYATGLRTVAK

-445 DMPWLFDSEWTA
+445 DIPFLFDSEWTA
-457 GWDYNNTYSDSAH
+457 GWDYNNTYSDSEY

-476 EDSDDYIINGFYG
+476 DDDDDYIINGFYG
-489 QGTLHMA
+489 QGTLHMSD
-496 EKMDLVVA
+496 KVDLVVA
-504 GRYDYVNFIS
+504 GRYDSVNFIS
-514 TGEFAPSATLV
+514 TGAFAPSATLV

-537 YRKTLTANS
+537 YKKTLTANT
-546 ALGQYIDFPVAAL
+546 ALNQYIDFPVAAL

-569 GQHSNHQFGDP
+569 GQNSNHQFGDP

-586 LAGLGLSIPST
+586 LAGLGISIPST

-611 VASASLAGLY
+611 VAGASLAGLY

-627 APVLNPFFATYQ
+627 QPLLAPFFATYQ
-639 GPSGGSGTLSPYN
+639 GPSGGTGTLSPYN
-652 LFNGEAMPSSDDTYG
+652 LFNGLPMPSSDDTYG

-674 NFELGWTGVIGDK
+674 NFELGWTGVIGDR

-700 GFTYFQAVGQTFALV
+700 GFTYFQAIGQTFALV

-720 NDLAAAVMAD
+720 NDLASAVMQD
-730 VTPYVTS
+730 ITPYAT
-737 AVTPGVTAAV
+737 AVLTQV
-747 TTAYQ
+747 TTAAYQ
-752 GIAALY
+752 GLAAAY

-770 AAAGVPSLANAI
+770 AAAGIPSLANSI
-782 AATVTSTATPIIQG
+782 AGAVAQTVGG
-796 VGGAFQAGGQ
+796 VGGAFTLGGQ

-824 SAVPQGDGVT
+824 SAVPANDGVT

-844 DATRSHWGGD
+844 DAIRSHWGGD

-869 NASWLSQNEWVPGED
+869 NASWLSQNEWTPGED

-889 PYYSSLNAPTF
+889 PYYSSLNAPKF

-907 YTPPSGF
+907 YAPPSGF
-914 NMAIAFMHDDKFYT
+914 NLAVAFMHDDKFHSE
-928 DQGFFTGMVE
+928 QGFFTGMVE

-944 LNVGYKF
+944 LNMGYKF
-951 SRNMR
+951 SPNMR

-964 GNTPYSA
+964 TNNPYSA
-971 FPNMPLIKRRIIGKV
+971 FPNMPLIKRRVIGKV
-986 TYNF
+986 TFNF

>member
-1 MNIKFLNKHVLAFM
+1 M
-15 AVMLLGSVYS
+15 AVMLLGNVYS

-33 SDSDNMAGIPGVNVV
+33 SDSDNMTGIPGVNVV

-63 FVLNSNQAPPF
+63 FVLNSNQSPPF

-86 TVSVTSSGQDISVS
+86 TVSVTSSDQDISVS
-100 LSAGQNLEEVVISAG
+100 LSAGHNLEEVVISAG
-115 RKEQKVLEA
+115 RREQKVLEA

-151 TAGVQIQQQT
+151 IPGIQIQQQT

-250 GGEMSAIGT
+250 AGEMSAIGT
-259 EIRIAQANAD
+259 EIRIARANSD
-269 KTFGWKINAKVSMGD
+269 KTFGWKINAKVSAGD

-296 KTGMPFTT
+296 KTGMPFATQ
-304 TVRQPAISNKM
+304 VRQPAISNKM
-315 VDPVGSLSSRVLLN
+315 VDPVGSLSSRVLLGTS
-329 ENDLDPD
+329 DLDKD
-336 GDGNMMINDYSNMSF
+336 GDGNMMINDYSNMTF

-361 NSTYKVA
+361 DSSYKVA

-379 NSQGVGYTQGTT
+379 NSQGVGYTQGTS
-391 VWAQAQARIG
+391 VWAQAQAQVG

-457 GWDYNNTYSDSAH
+457 GWDYNNTYSDSAY

-476 EDSDDYIINGFYG
+476 DDDDDYIINGFYG
-489 QGTLHMA
+489 QGTLHMS

-504 GRYDYVNFIS
+504 GRYDSVNFIS

-525 YKASPKSTWRVG
+525 YKASPKSTWRLG
-537 YRKTLTANS
+537 YKKTLTANT
-546 ALGQYIDFPVAAL
+546 ALNQYIDFPVAAL

-569 GQHSNHQFGDP
+569 GQNSNHQFGDP

-586 LAGLGLSIPST
+586 LAGLGISIPAT

-621 AAAPTL
+621 AL
-627 APVLNPFFATYQ
+627 APSLQPLLTPFFATYQ
-639 GPSGGSGTLSPYN
+639 GPSGGTGSLNPYN
-652 LFNGEAMPSSDDTYG
+652 LFNGDAMPSSDDTYG

-674 NFELGWTGVIGDK
+674 NFELGWTGVIGDR

-700 GFTYFQAVGQTFALV
+700 GFTYFQAIGQTFALV

-730 VTPYVTS
+730 VTPYAT
-737 AVTPGVTAAV
+737 AVLTQV
-747 TTAYQ
+747 TTATYQ
-752 GIAALY
+752 GLAAAY
-758 GYPFSV
+758 GYPFEV

-770 AAAGVPSLANAI
+770 AAAGIPSLANSI
-782 AATVTSTATPIIQG
+782 AGAVAQTVGG
-796 VGGAFQAGGQ
+796 VGSAFNLGGQ

-889 PYYSSLNAPTF
+889 PYYSSLNAPQF

-914 NMAIAFMHDDKFYT
+914 NMSVAFLHDDKFWT
-928 DQGFFTGMVE
+928 EQGFFTGMVE

-944 LNVGYKF
+944 LNLGYKF
-951 SRNMR
+951 SPNMR
-956 FDISAQNL
+956 FDVSAQNL
-964 GNTPYSA
+964 TNNPYSA
-971 FPNMPLIKRRIIGKV
+971 FPNMPLIKRRVIGKV
-986 TYNF
+986 TFNF

>member
-1 MNIKFLNKHVLAFM
+1 MNRKFLNKHVLAFM

-33 SDSDNMAGIPGVNVV
+33 SDNQNMTGIPGVNVV
-48 IEGTSVGTVTDFDGN
+48 IEGTNIGTVTDFDGN
-63 FVLNSNQAPPF
+63 FVLNTGQAPPF

-86 TVSVTSSGQDISVS
+86 KVSVTSSGQDINVS
-100 LSAGQNLEEVVISAG
+100 LSAGQNLEEVVISAS
-115 RKEQKVLEA
+115 RRAQKVLEA
-124 PASISVIS
+124 PASVSVIS

-151 TAGVQIQQQT
+151 IPGVQVQQQT

-183 KDNRYMVTP
+183 KDNRYLVTP

-205 NLDLATV
+205 NLDLASI
-212 EVVRGPA
+212 EIVRGPA

-250 GGEMSAIGT
+250 AGEMSAIGT
-259 EIRIAQANAD
+259 EIRIARANDD
-269 KTFGWKINAKVSMGD
+269 KTFGWKINAKVSSGD
-284 DFVYENEAAITA
+284 DFVYDNEAAITA
-296 KTGMPFTT
+296 KTSMPFATQI
-304 TVRQPAISNKM
+304 RQPQVSNKM
-315 VDPVGSLSSRVLLN
+315 VDPVASLSGRVLLN
-329 ENDLDPD
+329 TADLDKD
-336 GDGNMMINDYSNMSF
+336 GDGNMLINDYSNMTF

-361 NSTYKVA
+361 NTSYKVA

-379 NSQGVGYTQGTT
+379 NSQGVGYTQGTS
-391 VWAQAQARIG
+391 VWAQAQASVG

-406 AFLDSNNGGKDTEPT
+406 AFIDSNDGGKDSEPT
-421 FLYATGLRQVAK
+421 FLYATGLRTVAK

-457 GWDYNNTYSDSAH
+457 GWDYNNTYSDSEY

-476 EDSDDYIINGFYG
+476 DDDDDYIIHGFYG
-489 QGTLHMA
+489 QGTMHMSD
-496 EKMDLVVA
+496 KMDLVVA
-504 GRYDYVNFIS
+504 GRYDSVNFIS

-525 YKASPKSTWRVG
+525 YKASPKSTWRLG
-537 YRKTLTANS
+537 YKKTLTANT
-546 ALGQYIDFPVAAL
+546 ALNQYIDFPVAAL

-569 GQHSNHQFGDP
+569 GQNENHTFGDP

-586 LAGLGLSIPST
+586 LAGLGLSIPAT

-611 VASASLAGLY
+611 VAQASLAGLY
-621 AAAPTL
+621 AAAPSLQPLL
-627 APVLNPFFATYQ
+627 APFFATYQ
-639 GPSGGSGTLSPYN
+639 GPSGGTGTLSPYN
-652 LFNGEAMPSSDDTYG
+652 LFNGLPMPSSDDTYG

-700 GFTYFQAVGQTFALV
+700 GFTYFQAIGQTFALV

-720 NDLAAAVMAD
+720 NDLASAVMAD
-730 VTPYVTS
+730 ITPYAT
-737 AVTPGVTAAV
+737 AVLTQV
-747 TTAYQ
+747 TTAAYQ
-752 GIAALY
+752 GLAAAY

-770 AAAGVPSLANAI
+770 AAAGIPSLANSI
-782 AATVTSTATPIIQG
+782 AGGVAQTVGG
-796 VGGAFQAGGQ
+796 VGGAFTAGGQ

-813 PLFAALGTVES
+813 PLFAALGTIES

-844 DATRSHWGGD
+844 DAIRSHWGGD

-869 NASWLSQNEWVPGED
+869 NTSWLSQNEWTPGED

-889 PYYSSLNAPTF
+889 PYYSSLNAPKF
-900 KWRLGMD
+900 KWRLGVD

-914 NMAIAFMHDDKFYT
+914 NMAVSFMHDDKFHSE
-928 DQGFFTGMVE
+928 QGFFTGMVE
-938 TKNLID
+938 TKNLVD

-951 SRNMR
+951 SPNTR

-964 GNTPYSA
+964 TNNPYSA
-971 FPNMPLIKRRIIGKV
+971 FPNMPLIKRRVIGKL
-986 TYNF
+986 TFNF

>member
-1 MNIKFLNKHVLAFM
+1 MNRKFLNKHVLAFM

-33 SDSDNMAGIPGVNVV
+33 SDNQNMTGIPGVNVV
-48 IEGTSVGTVTDFDGN
+48 IEGTNIGTVTDFDGN
-63 FVLNSNQAPPF
+63 FVLNTGQAPPF

-86 TVSVTSSGQDISVS
+86 KVSVTSSGQDINVS
-100 LSAGQNLEEVVISAG
+100 LSAGQNLEEVVISAS
-115 RKEQKVLEA
+115 RRAQKVLEA
-124 PASISVIS
+124 PASVSVIS

-151 TAGVQIQQQT
+151 IPGVQVQQQT

-183 KDNRYMVTP
+183 KDNRYLVTP

-205 NLDLATV
+205 NLDLASI
-212 EVVRGPA
+212 EIVRGPA

-250 GGEMSAIGT
+250 AGEMSAIGT
-259 EIRIAQANAD
+259 EIRIARANDD
-269 KTFGWKINAKVSMGD
+269 KTFGWKINAKVSSGD
-284 DFVYENEAAITA
+284 DFVYDNEAAITA
-296 KTGMPFTT
+296 KTAMPFATQI
-304 TVRQPAISNKM
+304 RQPQVSNKM
-315 VDPVGSLSSRVLLN
+315 VDPVASLSGRVLLN
-329 ENDLDPD
+329 TADLDKD
-336 GDGNMMINDYSNMSF
+336 GDGNMLINDYSNMTF

-361 NSTYKVA
+361 NTSYKLA

-379 NSQGVGYTQGTT
+379 NSQGVGYTQGTS
-391 VWAQAQARIG
+391 VWAQAQASVG

-406 AFLDSNNGGKDTEPT
+406 AFIDSNDGGKDSEPT
-421 FLYATGLRQVAK
+421 FLYATGLRTVAK

-457 GWDYNNTYSDSAH
+457 GWDYNNTYSDSEY

-476 EDSDDYIINGFYG
+476 DDDDDYIIHGFYG
-489 QGTLHMA
+489 QGTMHMSD
-496 EKMDLVVA
+496 KMDLVVA
-504 GRYDYVNFIS
+504 GRYDSVNFIS

-525 YKASPKSTWRVG
+525 YKASPKSTWRLG
-537 YRKTLTANS
+537 YKKTLTANT
-546 ALGQYIDFPVAAL
+546 ALNQYIDFPVAAL

-569 GQHSNHQFGDP
+569 GQNENHTFGDP

-586 LAGLGLSIPST
+586 LAGLGLSIPAT

-611 VASASLAGLY
+611 VAQASLAGLY
-621 AAAPTL
+621 AAAPSLQPLL
-627 APVLNPFFATYQ
+627 APFFATYQ
-639 GPSGGSGTLSPYN
+639 GPSGGTGTLSPYN
-652 LFNGEAMPSSDDTYG
+652 LFNGLPMPSSDDTYG

-700 GFTYFQAVGQTFALV
+700 GFTYFQAIGQTFALV

-720 NDLAAAVMAD
+720 NDLASAVMAD
-730 VTPYVTS
+730 ITPYAT
-737 AVTPGVTAAV
+737 AVLTQV
-747 TTAYQ
+747 TTAAYQ
-752 GIAALY
+752 GLAAAY

-770 AAAGVPSLANAI
+770 AAAGIPSLANSI
-782 AATVTSTATPIIQG
+782 AGGVAQTVGG
-796 VGGAFQAGGQ
+796 VGGAFTAGGQ

-813 PLFAALGTVES
+813 PLFAALGTIES

-844 DATRSHWGGD
+844 DAIRSHWGGD

-869 NASWLSQNEWVPGED
+869 NTSWLSQNEWTPGED

-889 PYYSSLNAPTF
+889 PYYSSLNAPKF
-900 KWRLGMD
+900 KWRLGVD

-914 NMAIAFMHDDKFYT
+914 NMAVSFMHDDKFHSE
-928 DQGFFTGMVE
+928 QGFFTGMVE
-938 TKNLID
+938 TKNLVD

-951 SRNMR
+951 SPNTR

-964 GNTPYSA
+964 TNNPYSA
-971 FPNMPLIKRRIIGKV
+971 FPNMPLIKRRVIGKL
-986 TYNF
+986 TFNF

>member
-1 MNIKFLNKHVLAFM
+1 M

-234 RTKSPIDYE
+234 RTKSPIDYP

-250 GGEMSAIGT
+250 AGEMAAIGT
-259 EIRIAQANAD
+259 EIRVAQANND

-621 AAAPTL
+621 AAAPSLQPLLT
-627 APVLNPFFATYQ
+627 PFFATYQ
-639 GPSGGSGTLSPYN
+639 GPSGGTGSLNPYN
-652 LFNGEAMPSSDDTYG
+652 LFNGDAMPSSDDTYG

-700 GFTYFQAVGQTFALV
+700 GFTYFQAIGQTFALV

-782 AATVTSTATPIIQG
+782 AATVASTATPIIQG

-869 NASWLSQNEWVPGED
+869 NASWLSQNEWTPGEE

-889 PYYSSLNAPTF
+889 PYYSSLNAPKF

-914 NMAIAFMHDDKFYT
+914 NMAVSFMHDDKFYT

>member
-1 MNIKFLNKHVLAFM
+1 MNRKFLNKHVLAFM

-33 SDSDNMAGIPGVNVV
+33 SDNDNMTGIPGVNVV

-86 TVSVTSSGQDISVS
+86 TVSVTSSGQDINVS

-115 RKEQKVLEA
+115 RREQKVLEA

-132 ARTIENSPNVTDPV
+132 ARTIENSPAVTDPM

-151 TAGVQIQQQT
+151 IPGVQVQQQT

-212 EVVRGPA
+212 EIVRGPA

-250 GGEMSAIGT
+250 AGEMAAIGT
-259 EIRIAQANAD
+259 EIRIAKANDD
-269 KTFGWKINAKVSMGD
+269 KTFGWKINAKVSTGD
-284 DFVYENEAAITA
+284 DFVYDNEAAITA
-296 KTGMPFTT
+296 KTAMPFATQ
-304 TVRQPAISNKM
+304 VRQPQVSNKM
-315 VDPVGSLSSRVLLN
+315 VDPVASLSGRVLLN
-329 ENDLDPD
+329 TADLDKD
-336 GDGNMMINDYSNMSF
+336 GDGNMLINDYSNMTF

-361 NSTYKVA
+361 NTSYKVA

-379 NSQGVGYTQGTT
+379 NSQGVGYTQGTS
-391 VWAQAQARIG
+391 VWAQAQAQVG

-406 AFLDSNNGGKDTEPT
+406 AFLDSNNGGKDSEPT
-421 FLYATGLRQVAK
+421 FLYATGLRTVAK

-457 GWDYNNTYSDSAH
+457 GWDYNNTYSDSEY

-476 EDSDDYIINGFYG
+476 DDDDDYIINGFYG
-489 QGTLHMA
+489 QGTLHMSD
-496 EKMDLVVA
+496 KVDLVVA
-504 GRYDYVNFIS
+504 GRYDSVNFIS
-514 TGEFAPSATLV
+514 TGAFAPSATLV

-537 YRKTLTANS
+537 YKKTLTANT
-546 ALGQYIDFPVAAL
+546 ALNQYIDFPVAAL

-569 GQHSNHQFGDP
+569 GQNSNHQFGDP

-586 LAGLGLSIPST
+586 LAGLGISIPST

-611 VASASLAGLY
+611 VAGASLAGLY

-627 APVLNPFFATYQ
+627 QPLLAPFFATYQ
-639 GPSGGSGTLSPYN
+639 GPSGGSGSLSPYN
-652 LFNGEAMPSSDDTYG
+652 LFNGLPMPSSDDTYG

-674 NFELGWTGVIGDK
+674 NFELGWTGVIGDR

-700 GFTYFQAVGQTFALV
+700 GFTYFQAIGQTFALV

-720 NDLAAAVMAD
+720 NDLASAVMAD
-730 VTPYVTS
+730 ITPYAT
-737 AVTPGVTAAV
+737 AVLTQV
-747 TTAYQ
+747 TTAAYQ
-752 GIAALY
+752 GLAAAY

-770 AAAGVPSLANAI
+770 AAAGIPSLANSI
-782 AATVTSTATPIIQG
+782 AGAVAQTVGG
-796 VGGAFQAGGQ
+796 VGGAFVAGGQ

-824 SAVPQGDGVT
+824 SAVPGNDGVT

-844 DATRSHWGGD
+844 DAVRSHWGGD

-869 NASWLSQNEWVPGED
+869 NASWLSQNEWTPGED

-889 PYYSSLNAPTF
+889 PYYSSLNAPKF

-907 YTPPSGF
+907 YAPPSGF
-914 NMAIAFMHDDKFYT
+914 NMAVSFMHDDKFHSE
-928 DQGFFTGMVE
+928 QGFFTGMVE

-944 LNVGYKF
+944 LNMGYKF
-951 SRNMR
+951 SPNMR

-964 GNTPYSA
+964 TNNPYSA
-971 FPNMPLIKRRIIGKV
+971 FPNMPLIKRRVIGKV

>member
-1 MNIKFLNKHVLAFM
+1 MNRKFLNKHVLAFM

-33 SDSDNMAGIPGVNVV
+33 SDNDNMTGIPGVNVV

-86 TVSVTSSGQDISVS
+86 TVSVTSSGQDINVS

-115 RKEQKVLEA
+115 RREQKVLEA

-132 ARTIENSPNVTDPV
+132 ARTIENSPAVTDPM

-151 TAGVQIQQQT
+151 IPGVQVQQQT

-212 EVVRGPA
+212 EIVRGPA

-250 GGEMSAIGT
+250 AGEMAAIGT
-259 EIRIAQANAD
+259 EIRIAKANDD
-269 KTFGWKINAKVSMGD
+269 KTFGWKINAKVSTGD
-284 DFVYENEAAITA
+284 DFVYDNEAAITA
-296 KTGMPFTT
+296 KTAMPFATQ
-304 TVRQPAISNKM
+304 VRQPQVSNKM
-315 VDPVGSLSSRVLLN
+315 VDPVASLSGRVLLN
-329 ENDLDPD
+329 TADLDKD
-336 GDGNMMINDYSNMSF
+336 GDGNMLINDYSNMTF

-361 NSTYKVA
+361 NTSYKVA

-379 NSQGVGYTQGTT
+379 NSQGVGYTQGTS
-391 VWAQAQARIG
+391 VWAQAQAQVG

-406 AFLDSNNGGKDTEPT
+406 AFLDSNNGGKDSEPT
-421 FLYATGLRQVAK
+421 FLYATGLRTVAK

-445 DMPWLFDSEWTA
+445 DIPFLFDSEWTA
-457 GWDYNNTYSDSAH
+457 GWDYNNTYSDSEY

-476 EDSDDYIINGFYG
+476 DDDDDYIINGFYG
-489 QGTLHMA
+489 QGTLHMSD
-496 EKMDLVVA
+496 KVDLVVA
-504 GRYDYVNFIS
+504 GRYDSVNFIS
-514 TGEFAPSATLV
+514 TGAFAPSATLV

-537 YRKTLTANS
+537 YKKTLTANT
-546 ALGQYIDFPVAAL
+546 ALNQYIDFPVAAL

-569 GQHSNHQFGDP
+569 GQNSNHQFGDP

-586 LAGLGLSIPST
+586 LAGLGISIPST

-611 VASASLAGLY
+611 VAGASLAGLY

-627 APVLNPFFATYQ
+627 QPLLAPFFATYQ
-639 GPSGGSGTLSPYN
+639 GPSGGTGTLSPYN
-652 LFNGEAMPSSDDTYG
+652 LFNGLPMPSSDDTYG

-674 NFELGWTGVIGDK
+674 NFELGWTGVIGDR

-700 GFTYFQAVGQTFALV
+700 GFTYFQAIGQTFALV

-720 NDLAAAVMAD
+720 NDLASAVMAD
-730 VTPYVTS
+730 ITPYAT
-737 AVTPGVTAAV
+737 AVLTQV
-747 TTAYQ
+747 TTAAYQ
-752 GIAALY
+752 GLAAAY

-770 AAAGVPSLANAI
+770 AAAGIPSLANSI
-782 AATVTSTATPIIQG
+782 AGAVAQTVGG
-796 VGGAFQAGGQ
+796 VGGAFTLGGQ

-824 SAVPQGDGVT
+824 SAVPANDGVT

-844 DATRSHWGGD
+844 DAIRSHWGGD

-869 NASWLSQNEWVPGED
+869 NASWLSQNEWTPGED

-889 PYYSSLNAPTF
+889 PYYSSLNAPKF

-907 YTPPSGF
+907 YAPPSGF
-914 NMAIAFMHDDKFYT
+914 NMAVSFMHDDKFHSE
-928 DQGFFTGMVE
+928 QGFFTGMVE

-944 LNVGYKF
+944 LNMGYKF
-951 SRNMR
+951 SPNMR

-964 GNTPYSA
+964 TNNPYSA
-971 FPNMPLIKRRIIGKV
+971 FPNMPLIKRRVIGKV
-986 TYNF
+986 TFNF

>member
-1 MNIKFLNKHVLAFM
+1 MNRKFLNKHVLAFM

-33 SDSDNMAGIPGVNVV
+33 SDNQNMTGIPGVNVV
-48 IEGTSVGTVTDFDGN
+48 IEGTNIGTVTDFDGN
-63 FVLNSNQAPPF
+63 FVLNTSQAPPF

-86 TVSVTSSGQDISVS
+86 KVSVTSSGQDINVS
-100 LSAGQNLEEVVISAG
+100 LSAGQNLEEVVISAS
-115 RKEQKVLEA
+115 RRAQKVLEA
-124 PASISVIS
+124 PASVSVIS

-151 TAGVQIQQQT
+151 IPGVQVQQQT

-183 KDNRYMVTP
+183 KDNRYLVTP

-205 NLDLATV
+205 NLDLASI
-212 EVVRGPA
+212 EIVRGPA

-250 GGEMSAIGT
+250 AGEMSAIGT
-259 EIRIAQANAD
+259 EIRIARANDD
-269 KTFGWKINAKVSMGD
+269 KTFGWKINAKVSSGD
-284 DFVYENEAAITA
+284 DFVYDNEAAITA
-296 KTGMPFTT
+296 KTSMPFATQI
-304 TVRQPAISNKM
+304 RQPQVSNKM
-315 VDPVGSLSSRVLLN
+315 VDPVASLSGRVLLN
-329 ENDLDPD
+329 TADLDKD
-336 GDGNMMINDYSNMSF
+336 GDGNMLINDYSNMTF

-361 NSTYKVA
+361 NTSYKVA

-379 NSQGVGYTQGTT
+379 NSQGVGYTQGTS
-391 VWAQAQARIG
+391 VWAQAQASVG

-406 AFLDSNNGGKDTEPT
+406 AFLDSNDGGNDSEPT
-421 FLYATGLRQVAK
+421 FLYATGLRTVAK

-457 GWDYNNTYSDSAH
+457 GWDYNNTYSDSEY

-476 EDSDDYIINGFYG
+476 DDDDDYIIHGFYG
-489 QGTLHMA
+489 QGTMHMSD
-496 EKMDLVVA
+496 KMDLVVA
-504 GRYDYVNFIS
+504 GRYDSVNFIS

-525 YKASPKSTWRVG
+525 YKASPKSTWRLG
-537 YRKTLTANS
+537 YKKTLTANT
-546 ALGQYIDFPVAAL
+546 ALNQYIDFPVAAL

-569 GQHSNHQFGDP
+569 GQNENHTFGDP

-586 LAGLGLSIPST
+586 LAGLGLSIPAT

-611 VASASLAGLY
+611 VAQASLAGLY
-621 AAAPTL
+621 AAAPSLQPLL
-627 APVLNPFFATYQ
+627 APFFATYQ
-639 GPSGGSGTLSPYN
+639 GPSGGTGTLSPYN
-652 LFNGEAMPSSDDTYG
+652 LFNGLPMPSSDDTYG

-700 GFTYFQAVGQTFALV
+700 GFTYFQAIGQTFALV

-720 NDLAAAVMAD
+720 NDLASAVMAD
-730 VTPYVTS
+730 ITPYAT
-737 AVTPGVTAAV
+737 AVLTQV
-747 TTAYQ
+747 TTAAYQ
-752 GIAALY
+752 GLAAAY

-770 AAAGVPSLANAI
+770 AAAGIPSLANSI
-782 AATVTSTATPIIQG
+782 AGGVAQTVGG
-796 VGGAFQAGGQ
+796 VGGAFTAGGQ

-813 PLFAALGTVES
+813 PLFAALGTIES

-844 DATRSHWGGD
+844 DAIRSHWGGD

-869 NASWLSQNEWVPGED
+869 NTSWLSQNEWTPGED

-889 PYYSSLNAPTF
+889 PYYSSLNAPKF
-900 KWRLGMD
+900 KWRLGVD

-914 NMAIAFMHDDKFYT
+914 NMAVSFMHDDKFHSE
-928 DQGFFTGMVE
+928 QGFFTGMVE
-938 TKNLID
+938 TKNLVD

-951 SRNMR
+951 SPNTR

-964 GNTPYSA
+964 TNNPYSA
-971 FPNMPLIKRRIIGKV
+971 FPNMPLIKRRVIGKL
-986 TYNF
+986 TFNF

>member
-1 MNIKFLNKHVLAFM
+1 MNRKFLNKHVLAFM

-151 TAGVQIQQQT
+151 IPGIQIQQQT

-250 GGEMSAIGT
+250 AGEMSAIGT
-259 EIRIAQANAD
+259 EIRIANANSD
-269 KTFGWKINAKVSMGD
+269 KTFGWKINAKVSTGD

-296 KTGMPFTT
+296 KTAMPFATQI
-304 TVRQPAISNKM
+304 RQPAVSNKM
-315 VDPVGSLSSRVLLN
+315 VDPVASLTSRVLLN
-329 ENDLDPD
+329 ENDLDKD
-336 GDGNMMINDYSNMSF
+336 GDGNMLINDYSNMSF

-391 VWAQAQARIG
+391 IWAQAQARVG
-401 GFYAQ
+401 GFYGQ
-406 AFLDSNNGGKDTEPT
+406 AFLDTNNGGKDSEPT
-421 FLYATGLRQVAK
+421 FLYATGLRTVAK

-457 GWDYNNTYSDSAH
+457 GWDYNNTYSDSEN

-476 EDSDDYIINGFYG
+476 EEIDDYVINGFYG
-489 QGTLHMA
+489 QGTLNMS

-537 YRKTLTANS
+537 YKKTLTANT

-586 LAGLGLSIPST
+586 LAGLGLSIPAT

-621 AAAPTL
+621 AAAPSLQPML
-627 APVLNPFFATYQ
+627 APFFATYQ

-652 LFNGEAMPSSDDTYG
+652 LFNGLPMPSSDDTYG

-700 GFTYFQAVGQTFALV
+700 GFTYFQAIGQTFALV

-730 VTPYVTS
+730 ITPYAT
-737 AVTPGVTAAV
+737 AVLTQV
-747 TTAYQ
+747 TTAAYQ
-752 GIAALY
+752 GLAAAY

-770 AAAGVPSLANAI
+770 AAAGIPSLASSI
-782 AATVTSTATPIIQG
+782 AGGVAQTVGG
-796 VGGAFQAGGQ
+796 VGGAFVAGGQ

-824 SAVPQGDGVT
+824 SAVPGNDGVT

-869 NASWLSQNEWVPGED
+869 NTSWLSQNEWTPGED

-889 PYYSSLNAPTF
+889 PYYSSLNTPKF

-914 NMAIAFMHDDKFYT
+914 NMAVSFMHDDKFHSE
-928 DQGFFTGMVE
+928 QGFFTGTVE

-971 FPNMPLIKRRIIGKV
+971 FPNMPLIKRRVIGKV